1 MTRSEHYRAVNDHD
15 ILLQEVAKLL
25 LGDARPGFEMM
36 NERTTSFCGER
47 SPGLHLLFRW
57 NPTFHQAD
65 MTILMGLDGY
75 SAGEDRLLLNS
86 IPCAIIGVFTLYRRL
101 EFPEP
106 ESLTLGVMDMK
117 ETQHWRYADE
127 DELTVA
133 AMKLMA
139 ARQP

>member
-1 MTRSEHYRAVNDHD
+1 MNRNQHFRAVSDHD
-15 ILLQEVAKLL
+15 VLLQEVTRLL
-25 LGDARPGFEMM
+25 LGEVREGFQAI
-36 NERTTSFCGER
+36 NERTQSFCGER

-57 NPTFHQAD
+57 NPTFHQPD

-86 IPCAIIGVFTLYRRL
+86 IPCAIIGVFTIYRRC
-101 EFPEP
+101 EFPAE

-117 ETQHWRYADE
+117 ETQHWRYADD
-127 DELTVA
+127 DELAVA

-139 ARQP
+139 ARQ